1 MSLNEAQIIEAA
13 RRGKQQGYH
22 AIAKTYGQTV
32 FSLISRFV
40 PNLLDAEELTQDA
53 FIRAFQN
60 IAEYDEQKSSLSTWL
75 YRIAYHLAID
85 WLRRQRPAMV
95 SIEDLKHIDDN
106 EKEEQWVIE
115 ESDHEELLTRM
126 LNAIDTLPPEEQA
139 IIAMFH
145 FENRSLSDIAYITG
159 MQKGTIATR
168 LHRIR
173 KKLYTMMK

>member
-1 MSLNEAQIIEAA
+1 MNF
-13 RRGKQQGYH
+13 Y
-22 AIAKTYGQTV
+22 
-32 FSLISRFV
+32 
-40 PNLLDAEELTQDA
+40 N
-53 FIRAFQN
+53 
-60 IAEYDEQKSSLSTWL
+60 
-75 YRIAYHLAID
+75 
-85 WLRRQRPAMV
+85 
-95 SIEDLKHIDDN
+95 DL
-106 EKEEQWVIE
+106 EKEEQWIIE
-115 ESDHEELLTRM
+115 ENDHEELLTRM